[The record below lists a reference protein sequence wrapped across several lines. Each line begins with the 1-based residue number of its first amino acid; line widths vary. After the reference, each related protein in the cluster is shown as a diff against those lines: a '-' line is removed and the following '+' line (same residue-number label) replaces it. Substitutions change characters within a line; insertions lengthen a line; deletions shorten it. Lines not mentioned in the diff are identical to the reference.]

1 MPQDFHP
8 ELEIPAN
15 RPRSSRHAIDPATRR
30 LLALAG
36 GLGAALALIIAVWSL
51 AGHRHGPAPLISAD
65 PGPLKVKPVN
75 PGGLQVAG
83 ADEAVLGLP
92 GGQSGA
98 QAAPGA
104 SASASGAGAGP
115 AETLSPPPEA
125 PAPGELRRLQPAQA
139 APTPPIAVPPA
150 PAVASTAKSVVPPV
164 PPSSAPPP
172 AAPPPAATPS
182 GHGIEVQ
189 LAALPTDATARE
201 EWARL
206 EKRFPAQFAH
216 RKKLISRI
224 VSHDGH
230 VFWRLR
236 AGGFG
241 DTAQARA
248 FCAALR
254 GKGAAC
260 AVADF

>member
-15 RPRSSRHAIDPATRR
+15 RLRSSRHGIDPATRR

-98 QAAPGA
+98 QSAPGA

-125 PAPGELRRLQPAQA
+125 PAPGELRRLQPARA
-139 APTPPIAVPPA
+139 APSPPAPPA
-150 PAVASTAKSVVPPV
+150 PAVAAPHPAAVASLAKPPPPPV
-164 PPSSAPPP
+164 AP
-172 AAPPPAATPS
+172 PS

-189 LAALPTDATARE
+189 LAALPSEAAARE

-216 RKKLISRI
+216 RKRLISRI

-230 VFWRLR
+230 VFWRVR

>member
-15 RPRSSRHAIDPATRR
+15 RLRSSRHGIDPATRR

-51 AGHRHGPAPLISAD
+51 GGHRHGPAPLISAD

-125 PAPGELRRLQPAQA
+125 PAPGELRRLQPDA
-139 APTPPIAVPPA
+139 ARQPSPPASPA
-150 PAVASTAKSVVPPV
+150 PAVAAPHPAAVASLAKPPPPPV
-164 PPSSAPPP
+164 AP
-172 AAPPPAATPS
+172 PS

-189 LAALPTDATARE
+189 LAALPSEAAARE

-216 RKKLISRI
+216 RKRLISRI

-230 VFWRLR
+230 VFWRVR